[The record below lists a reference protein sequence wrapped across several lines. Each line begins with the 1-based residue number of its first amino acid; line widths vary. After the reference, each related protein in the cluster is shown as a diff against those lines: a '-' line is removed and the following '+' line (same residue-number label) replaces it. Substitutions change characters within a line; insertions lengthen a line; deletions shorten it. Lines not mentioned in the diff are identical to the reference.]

1 MMLFV
6 LVGLSL
12 VFALRALAGW
22 RAGIALMVLLA
33 ALQDPLRKLVP
44 ETPGWLALA
53 TVPVFAAALLASAAR
68 TRHWWGKFRAAFPAI
83 AGCMLALAVL
93 CIPSALLSL
102 SYGSGSWMLTLIG
115 AFSYSVIF
123 VAVVAGFHYARRP
136 DELRNLL
143 GWYCI
148 VHGVALIGGILEY
161 WHWFPDWDVLG
172 SRALGFEWVRR
183 HAGYSVDMIAGFYRS
198 ADVMGWHAASVTMLC
213 MALGWTSRG
222 RRRLG
227 WGVLGGVAMIALLL
241 CGRRKMVYMLPVFL
255 VALAWIHWQA
265 GRTSRFLP
273 ILGLLLLPLGAA
285 WLVGDLLSEDS
296 SNVRYY
302 AESSSE
308 TLERLEVHGFQSLV
322 DTYRQTGFFGAGLG
336 VATPG
341 ARHVDV
347 KRPRAWQESGTSRVL
362 VELGVP
368 GSLGMFAVMA
378 AIAFNLWRVSV
389 GQIRARSPLAP
400 YAAGLLAFFLANVG
414 SLVVSGQILADPF
427 IAAFLGFLVGMN
439 LSVERLAAQAQAQA
453 AASSRRDSTPQFAT
467 RAAT

>member
-1 MMLFV
+1 MLFL
-6 LVGLSL
+6 LVGMSL

-33 ALQDPLRKLVP
+33 AFQDPIRKLVP
-44 ETPGWLALA
+44 GTPGWLALV
-53 TVPVFAAALLASAAR
+53 TVPVFAAALVSSAAR
-68 TRHWWGKFRAAFPAI
+68 TRHWWADFRSEFPAI
-83 AGCMLALAVL
+83 AGGLLALVVL

-102 SYGSGSWMLTLIG
+102 SYGEGSWMLTVIG

-123 VAVVAGFHYARRP
+123 LGVVAGFHYARRAA
-136 DELRNLL
+136 ELRKLL
-143 GWYCI
+143 AWYCI
-148 VHGVALIGGILEY
+148 VHGVALTGGILEY
-161 WHWFPDWDVLG
+161 WHWFPDWDILG

-183 HAGYSVDMIAGFYRS
+183 NAGYSVDMIAGFYRS
-198 ADVMGWHAASVTMLC
+198 ADVMGWHAASVAMLSLV
-213 MALGWTSRG
+213 LGWTSRG

-227 WGVLGGVAMIALLL
+227 WGMLGSVAVVALML

-285 WLVGDLLSEDS
+285 WLVGDILSEES

-302 AESSSE
+302 TQSSGE

-322 DTYRQTGFFGAGLG
+322 DTYQQTGFFGAGLG

-341 ARHVDV
+341 ARHIQAE
-347 KRPRAWQESGTSRVL
+347 RPRAWQESGTSRVL

-378 AIAFNLWRVSV
+378 AIAFNLWRVSLR
-389 GQIRARSPLAP
+389 QLQARSPLAP

-439 LSVERLAAQAQAQA
+439 LSVGRLSARAEAEATA
-453 AASSRRDSTPQFAT
+453 TATRTASPHTLRT